1 MKLHLRADCITIHIA
16 ENSSHYLHVSHV
28 LSHVLGKSF
37 WVNET
42 LINFGTPHNSEQRQA
57 FLASLYYTCAFKS
70 KTHNASFLEK
80 LLLASQ
86 KPIRL
91 VKKRL
96 QQHFH
101 DASLMHYSNPYHL
114 LNADET
120 ESLASIRKKYL
131 ALAKM
136 FHPDKITSDDEAV
149 IKGSTERFHQI
160 HEAYEKIK
168 AAKTK
173 KFAA

>member
-28 LSHVLGKSF
+28 LTHILGQSF

-42 LINFGTPHNSEQRQA
+42 LINFVTPRNNEKRQA

-70 KTHNASFLEK
+70 KTHNASFLKK

-91 VKKRL
+91 VKKSL
-96 QQHFH
+96 KQHFY
-101 DASLMHYSNPYHL
+101 DPSMHHSNPYHL
-114 LNADET
+114 LNAHEA
-120 ESLASIRKKYL
+120 ESLASIRQKYL
-131 ALAKM
+131 ALAKI
-136 FHPDKITSDDEAV
+136 FHPDKIVSDDKTV
-149 IKGSTERFHQI
+149 VKDSTKKFQQI
-160 HEAYEKIK
+160 HEAYERIK
-168 AAKTK
+168 VEKTK
-173 KFAA
+173 KLAA

>member
-1 MKLHLRADCITIHIA
+1 MKLHLRADCITIHVA

-28 LSHVLGKSF
+28 LTHILGRSF

-42 LINFGTPHNSEQRQA
+42 LINFVTPHNCEKRQA
-57 FLASLYYTCAFKS
+57 FLTALYYSCAHRS
-70 KTHNASFLEK
+70 KTHDASFLER

-96 QQHFH
+96 IRPFKEVPI
-101 DASLMHYSNPYHL
+101 DPYGL
-114 LNADET
+114 LNAKKT

-131 ALAKM
+131 TLAKL
-136 FHPDKITSDDEAV
+136 FHPDAVAQEDETSVKA
-149 IKGSTERFHQI
+149 STTKFQLI
-160 HEAYEKIK
+160 HEAYESIK
-168 AAKTK
+168 AEKTK
-173 KFAA
+173 KIAA

>member
-1 MKLHLRADCITIHIA
+1 MKLRLRADCITIHIA

-28 LSHVLGKSF
+28 LTHILGRSF

-42 LINFGTPHNSEQRQA
+42 LINFVTPHTSEKRQA
-57 FLASLYYTCAFKS
+57 FLASLYYSCAFIS

-96 QQHFH
+96 IRPFKEIPI
-101 DASLMHYSNPYHL
+101 DPYSL
-114 LNADET
+114 LNAKKT

-131 ALAKM
+131 TLAKM
-136 FHPDKITSDDEAV
+136 FHPDTITHEDATTV
-149 IKGSTERFHQI
+149 KASTTKFQQI
-160 HEAYEKIK
+160 HEAYESIK
-168 AAKTK
+168 AEKTK
-173 KFAA
+173 KIAA